1 MIGKPRQGR
10 RGFLLTFHP
19 KNLLFIFM
27 PTELILVICLGGLVA
42 LDKTE
47 AFQTML
53 SQPLLI
59 GPAVGICLS
68 DLQGGL
74 RIGILLQL
82 AYLWVMPIGTANL
95 PDTSVGSVVGC
106 CAFIL
111 LGRVCPQRPDA
122 VLLVALL
129 FSVPF
134 CFLSGW
140 SLIKQRQQNS
150 RLLPRAD
157 RYAEEANTWGLSRIF
172 LLGLCGSFMRG
183 AVVTALGLVCIP
195 FLLKPLVQLL
205 VRVPDFHVQTTEL
218 PVWGLGVGTMI
229 YLFWKKGYLIWG
241 VCGMIL
247 GIILL
252 VV

>member
-1 MIGKPRQGR
+1 M
-10 RGFLLTFHP
+10 TFHP

-27 PTELILVICLGGLVA
+27 PTELILVVCLGGLVA

-59 GPAVGICLS
+59 GPAVGVCLS

-82 AYLWVMPIGTANL
+82 AYLWVMPIGTANF
-95 PDTSVGSVVGC
+95 PDASVGSVVGC
-106 CAFIL
+106 CAFVL
-111 LGRVCPQRPDA
+111 LSRVFPLRPDA
-122 VLLVALL
+122 VLLAVVL

-150 RLLPRAD
+150 GLLPRAD
-157 RYAEEANTWGLSRIF
+157 GYAEEAKTSGLRRLF
-172 LLGLCGSFMRG
+172 LLGLCGSFLRG
-183 AVVTALGLVCIP
+183 VVVTALGLVCIH
-195 FLLKPLVQLL
+195 FLLRPLVQLL
-205 VRVPDFHVQTTEL
+205 IRVPDFQVRTTEL
-218 PVWGLGVGTMI
+218 PVWGLGIGTMI
-229 YLFWKKGYLIWG
+229 YLFGKKGDLPWGLWG
-241 VCGMIL
+241 VIL
-247 GIILL
+247 GVILL